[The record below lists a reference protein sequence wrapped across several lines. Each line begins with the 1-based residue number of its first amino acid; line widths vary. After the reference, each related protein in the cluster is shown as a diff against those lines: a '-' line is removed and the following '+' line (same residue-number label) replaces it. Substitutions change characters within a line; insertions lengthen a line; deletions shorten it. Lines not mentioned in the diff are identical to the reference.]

1 MDAPAMKIGLI
12 VIGDEILSGKRQDRH
27 VARTIEMLRERGME
41 LSWCRIV
48 GDDPALIVATLR
60 QTLASPDLVFSC
72 GGIGATPDDHTR
84 ACAARAAGVALARHP
99 AAVAEME
106 ARFGPGLSP
115 SRELLAHLPAGSQII
130 SNPYNRVPGFSVAHH
145 HFLPGFPEMAWPMMA
160 WVLDEQYPH
169 LHRAAP
175 DSERILIVQA
185 REGELLAMME
195 DFVARYPACRFSSLP
210 ELGPEPVLELG
221 VRGARAEVDAAL
233 RYWREALTSRNIVW
247 REKP

>member
-1 MDAPAMKIGLI
+1 MKTGLI

-27 VARTIEMLRERGME
+27 FARTIELLRERGME
-41 LSWCRIV
+41 LGWCRIV

-60 QTLASPDLVFSC
+60 QTMASPDLVFSC

-84 ACAARAAGVALARHP
+84 LCAARAAGVELARHP
-99 AAVAEME
+99 EAVAEME

-115 SRELLAHLPAGSQII
+115 ARDLLAHLPAGSQII
-130 SNPYNRVPGFSVAHH
+130 PNPYNRVPGFSMGHH

-160 WVLDEQYPH
+160 WLLDHRYSH

-185 REGELLAMME
+185 REGELLEMME
-195 DFVARYPACRFSSLP
+195 DFVARYPACRLSSLP
-210 ELGPEPVLELG
+210 ELGREPVLELG
-221 VRGARAEVDAAL
+221 VRGASAEVEAAL
-233 RYWREALTSRNIVW
+233 HYWQAGLTARHIVW
-247 REKP
+247 REKSQ